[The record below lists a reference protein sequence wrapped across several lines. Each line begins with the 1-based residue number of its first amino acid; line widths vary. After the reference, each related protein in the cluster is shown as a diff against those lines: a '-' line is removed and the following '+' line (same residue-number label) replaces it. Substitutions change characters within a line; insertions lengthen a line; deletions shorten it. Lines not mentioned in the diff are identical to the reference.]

1 MSCWRDAVGI
11 GCTHPSRAL
20 SQRERFMT
28 STTRHQSNPMPPSG
42 GAMSRPPQLTVLA
55 ASVLLLGLAGSC
67 IATQSAD
74 TSAKT
79 MQANTAAAARP
90 AHPMKATDST
100 FMKHAAAD
108 GMAEVAMGRMAL
120 DKSSDSQ
127 VKQLAQ
133 RIVDDHTKANDQLKT
148 IAQDKNVT
156 LPDGPAPDARK
167 SADAMQKMDGAAFDK
182 AWAKHMVTDHK
193 KAIAMFT
200 KASKGGD
207 ADVRGF
213 ATETLPTLRTHLK
226 MAEDLAGSTGD
237 HTGRKSGATPP
248 PVDNPVPGASASNP
262 AAAPDHKQ

>member
-1 MSCWRDAVGI
+1 
-11 GCTHPSRAL
+11 
-20 SQRERFMT
+20 
-28 STTRHQSNPMPPSG
+28 
-42 GAMSRPPQLTVLA
+42 
-55 ASVLLLGLAGSC
+55 
-67 IATQSAD
+67 
-74 TSAKT
+74 
-79 MQANTAAAARP
+79 
-90 AHPMKATDST
+90 
-100 FMKHAAAD
+100 
-108 GMAEVAMGRMAL
+108 MAEVAMGRMAL

-133 RIVDDHTKANDQLKT
+133 RIVDDHTKANEKLKT

-156 LPDGPAPDARK
+156 LPAGPAPDARK

-248 PVDNPVPGASASNP
+248 PVDNPAPGASASNP